1 MNWPLLLGAVLL
13 LAACDRRSSLRGKG
27 SGSKAQSSDHAQA
40 AQQDIGNSAS
50 AAAARSSSPGPTKGE
65 LLSSQSSES
74 DSEESRFPPHGSP
87 LSPEEAHRLLSGTV
101 IFNPKSIPSSDRAIE
116 PDTPLE
122 VGQDLQVKYGGTW
135 WSGTIL
141 AFEPDGRVRI
151 HYYGWADSWD
161 EPKTRAELQWD
172 VDARVH
178 ALDSTYVREGW

>member
-1 MNWPLLLGAVLL
+1 MNWQLLVGAVLL
-13 LAACDRRSSLRGKG
+13 LAACDRKSPSLGKG
-27 SGSKAQSSDHAQA
+27 SGSKAQSSAHAEA
-40 AQQDIGNSAS
+40 PQQGIGNSAS
-50 AAAARSSSPGPTKGE
+50 EAGANFPSPGPRRGA
-65 LLSSQSSES
+65 LPSPQSSES
-74 DSEESRFPPHGSP
+74 GREESRFPPHGSP
-87 LSPEEAHRLLSGTV
+87 LPPEEAHRLLSGTV

-135 WSGTIL
+135 WAGTIL

-161 EPKTRAELQWD
+161 EPKTRSELQWD